1 MKKRIL
7 VVLLAAVMLVGMVGC
22 AASSKQD
29 SVSSFDMGGY
39 AEPAMAPRAETEEAL
54 VMEAEAMDMADEEA
68 AFEKS
73 TDSGSGLSNGMDT
86 EVISQST
93 DRKLIY
99 RAYYTIETTEF
110 DTDYELIMEVM
121 KSVGGYPQNSWTNGT
136 KPEEYGDPGR
146 NAEMT
151 LRIPI
156 SAFEEFIAELE
167 GVGNVLSKS
176 QSTDD
181 VSAQYF
187 DTEARIR
194 VLNTQ
199 MERLEDLLARADKM
213 EDIIVLEREIT
224 DVMYQLDSYEG
235 QKRQLD
241 NLIDYT
247 TVTISLMEV
256 NEITT
261 ITEGEL
267 GLGQKIWKGFK
278 NVGNAMVRFL
288 EGLLIVIVGGAPAW
302 VPIALIV
309 WLIIWLVKRNKRK
322 KAAKADE
329 AKPAKKK

>member
-7 VVLLAAVMLVGMVGC
+7 ITLLAVAILAGMMGC
-22 AASSKQD
+22 SAKSAQD
-29 SVSSFDMGGY
+29 TMTSYDMGGY

-54 VMEAEAMDMADEEA
+54 YMDSDDMVMDEKA
-68 AFEKS
+68 AYGETS
-73 TDSGSGLSNGMDT
+73 ASDGLSNSMDAET
-86 EVISQST
+86 ISQST

-99 RAYYTIETTEF
+99 RAYYTIETLAF
-110 DTDYELIMEVM
+110 DSDYALIMDEM
-121 KSVGGYPQNSWTNGT
+121 KKVGGYPQNSWTNGT

-146 NAEMT
+146 SAEMT

-156 SAFEEFIAELE
+156 DSFESFVTALE

-194 VLNTQ
+194 VLNAQ
-199 MERLEDLLARADKM
+199 LERLEALLAKADKM
-213 EDIIVLEREIT
+213 EDIIVLEQEIT

-247 TVTISLMEV
+247 TVTINLNEV

-267 GLGQKIWKGFK
+267 GLGQKILKGFK
-278 NVGNAMVRFL
+278 NVGHAMVRFL

-302 VPIALIV
+302 VPIGLIV
-309 WLIIWLVKRNKRK
+309 WLVIWLVKRRKNK
-322 KAAKADE
+322 KAQK
-329 AKPAKKK
+329 